1 MKTKRYMT
9 AWFEAVRLRDEPIE
23 KGLKGSFEI
32 FHDRLTKEVKL
43 IYSEKEIV
51 SFLDCNNRILGTFR
65 YGYIM

>member
-9 AWFEAVRLRDEPIE
+9 AWFEAVRLRDELID

-32 FHDRLTKEVKL
+32 FHDRMTKEVKL

-51 SFLDCNNRILGTFR
+51 SFFDVKNRVLGIFR
-65 YGYIM
+65 YGFVM

>member
-1 MKTKRYMT
+1 MKTKRYIT
-9 AWFEAVRLRDEPIE
+9 AWFEAVRLRDELKE

-51 SFLDCNNRILGTFR
+51 SFFDVNNRILGTYR
-65 YGYIM
+65 YGFVV

>member
-9 AWFEAVRLRDEPIE
+9 AWFEAVRLRDELIE
-23 KGLKGSFEI
+23 MGLKGSFEI
-32 FHDRLTKEVKL
+32 FHDRITKEVKL

-51 SFLDCNNRILGTFR
+51 SFLDCNNRILGTFM